1 MAEEATLRSRACAC
15 LESDQYLCN
24 SEVESGMATKEDL
37 RRATF
42 TRLAGLCNKVAEC
55 PSADSD
61 TANNALELRKEL
73 LAFSKWV
80 GPSKTLKQVES
91 EEETLRTRAVNFL
104 YANQAHW
111 T

>member
-1 MAEEATLRSRACAC
+1 
-15 LESDQYLCN
+15 
-24 SEVESGMATKEDL
+24 MATKQDL

-55 PSADSD
+55 RNTSSE
-61 TANNALELRKEL
+61 TAQKALELRKEL

-80 GPSKTLKQVES
+80 LPGKTLKQVES
-91 EEETLRTRAVNFL
+91 EEEALRTRAVNFL
-104 YANQAHW
+104 YDEQTYW

>member
-1 MAEEATLRSRACAC
+1 MSFLLA
-15 LESDQYLCN
+15 
-24 SEVESGMATKEDL
+24 VEFDMATKTDL

-55 PSADSD
+55 SNTSSE
-61 TANNALELRKEL
+61 TAKKALELRKEL

-80 GPSKTLKQVES
+80 VPHKTLKQVES
-91 EEETLRTRAVNFL
+91 EEEALRTRAVNFL
-104 YANQAHW
+104 YDEQMYW

>member
-1 MAEEATLRSRACAC
+1 
-15 LESDQYLCN
+15 
-24 SEVESGMATKEDL
+24 MATKQDL

-55 PSADSD
+55 HSTNSE
-61 TANNALELRKEL
+61 TAKRALELCKEL

-80 GPSKTLKQVES
+80 VPGKTLKQVES
-91 EEETLRTRAVNFL
+91 EEEALRTRAVNFL
-104 YANQAHW
+104 YDEQTHW